1 MLLATV
7 QLRPYAHP
15 TLNLVAQSAQ
25 LNLFLLLLV
34 GVLLKLNID
43 GEGDSH
49 FFSGIVTALC
59 IVPIG
64 MPFLIRMYLRFVGG
78 GLAARSLVRDTTW
91 DS

>member
-1 MLLATV
+1 MPRKHVVISGVGAAGEGLLLAFVMLLATM

-43 GEGDSH
+43 GEPHGRER
-49 FFSGIVTALC
+49 L
-59 IVPIG
+59 
-64 MPFLIRMYLRFVGG
+64 
-78 GLAARSLVRDTTW
+78 
-91 DS
+91 